1 MSIFAKM
8 MGSSKPDPIPE
19 PEPVVEETVEVV
31 EEPVVEVPAAEEDL
45 EEVALEAD
53 ISIKDM
59 NKDELEAYGRTVG
72 IELDRR
78 HSRRKMV
85 RELEDYL
92 ADS

>member
-19 PEPVVEETVEVV
+19 PEPAVEETVEVV
-31 EEPVVEVPAAEEDL
+31 EEPVVEVPTAEEDL
-45 EEVALEAD
+45 EEVALESD
-53 ISIKDM
+53 VSIGEL

-72 IELDRR
+72 NELDRR

>member
-1 MSIFAKM
+1 MSLFAKM
-8 MGSSKPDPIPE
+8 MAGGSAPE
-19 PEPVVEETVEVV
+19 PSPEETAVSPVS
-31 EEPVVEVPAAEEDL
+31 EETSDDL

-59 NKDELEAYGRTVG
+59 SKEELEAYGRTVG

-78 HSRRKMV
+78 RSRRKLV
-85 RELEDYL
+85 RELEEYL